1 MEDLLSTSF
10 DLLSSYD
17 PIHIRKGLRCLEGFL
32 AKMCLQSPSTPSKSG
47 ARVVS
52 AANPSAVGVTSRPK
66 DAAFK
71 EFLRLQSG
79 FEWNVTIRLI
89 SCLERLLG
97 RTNNGPNNL
106 LILSTLDLIQGM
118 LLLHPQSRKL
128 FAREIHMNVLLDL
141 LDAESNDAVQCATL
155 LTLVCG
161 LLDNPT
167 NTRTFESLDGLA
179 TVTSLFKR
187 RDTPREVKLKILEF
201 LYFYLMP
208 EVSSPSAPTPRA
220 QGERPSSRK
229 EVRVEKTTEEK
240 QKMLGE
246 FMSNVEGLVA
256 DLKESQPFGILS
268 IHVGFCV
275 ARSFPKDDPKKP
287 VHLTAALGYKAGMTT
302 IVRDLERPGAKMH
315 KKEIVEAVTVI
326 ETPPMVVVGVVGYV
340 ETPRGLRSLTTVWA
354 EHLSDDLK
362 RRFYKNWYKSKK
374 KAFTKYAKRHA
385 DGGKSISH
393 ELERIKK
400 YCNVVRVLAHS
411 QIRKTPLKQKKT
423 HLMEIQVNGG
433 SISDKVDFAFGN
445 FEKEVTIRSI
455 FEKDEMID
463 VIAVT
468 KGHGFNGVT
477 SRWGTKK
484 LPRKTHKGLRKV
496 ACIGAWHP
504 SHVQWT
510 VARAGQDG
518 YHHRTSVNH
527 KIYRIGSGTDDGNAS
542 TEIDITKKTITP
554 LGGFPRYGEIKN
566 DFVMVKGSVPGV
578 KKRVMTLRKSMFIHT
593 SRRSLEKVEL
603 KWIDTSSKFGHGQY
617 QTKEEKRQ
625 FMGTLKKDIAAA

>member
-32 AKMCLQSPSTPSKSG
+32 AKMCLQSPSTPSKGG
-47 ARVVS
+47 ARTAGASNASV
-52 AANPSAVGVTSRPK
+52 VGVTSRPK

-97 RTNNGPNNL
+97 RTNNGQNNL

-208 EVSSPSAPTPRA
+208 EVPSPSAPIPRA
-220 QGERPSSRK
+220 QSERPSSRK
-229 EVRVEKTTEEK
+229 EPRVEKSTKEK

-256 DLKESQPFGILS
+256 DLKESQPFG
-268 IHVGFCV
+268 
-275 ARSFPKDDPKKP
+275 
-287 VHLTAALGYKAGMTT
+287 M
-302 IVRDLERPGAKMH
+302 
-315 KKEIVEAVTVI
+315 
-326 ETPPMVVVGVVGYV
+326 
-340 ETPRGLRSLTTVWA
+340 
-354 EHLSDDLK
+354 
-362 RRFYKNWYKSKK
+362 
-374 KAFTKYAKRHA
+374 
-385 DGGKSISH
+385 
-393 ELERIKK
+393 
-400 YCNVVRVLAHS
+400 
-411 QIRKTPLKQKKT
+411 
-423 HLMEIQVNGG
+423 
-433 SISDKVDFAFGN
+433 
-445 FEKEVTIRSI
+445 
-455 FEKDEMID
+455 
-463 VIAVT
+463 
-468 KGHGFNGVT
+468 
-477 SRWGTKK
+477 
-484 LPRKTHKGLRKV
+484 
-496 ACIGAWHP
+496 
-504 SHVQWT
+504 
-510 VARAGQDG
+510 
-518 YHHRTSVNH
+518 
-527 KIYRIGSGTDDGNAS
+527 
-542 TEIDITKKTITP
+542 
-554 LGGFPRYGEIKN
+554 
-566 DFVMVKGSVPGV
+566 
-578 KKRVMTLRKSMFIHT
+578 
-593 SRRSLEKVEL
+593 
-603 KWIDTSSKFGHGQY
+603 
-617 QTKEEKRQ
+617 
-625 FMGTLKKDIAAA
+625 